1 MRERVWMEGR
11 VKRKAIRKKNSH
23 TPFPPHTPIQAPRGT
38 QESLFRQWIYLTQV
52 YQIQAYETAASY
64 WRRIK
69 NEADAQ
75 TMGILYWQLND
86 IWPGYSWSSL
96 DQGGHW
102 KLLHYGVKRFFA
114 PLLVSGAVTP
124 AGTVA
129 PGAERLDAYVT
140 SDVAAPLTGKAVLE
154 LISWT
159 ATGAA
164 SKPLASKELS
174 FSLAP
179 LESKKIVNATVAS
192 LLKDA
197 GGLPAE
203 RVFVR
208 MTAAATQASGG
219 PKAAAESVDADVE
232 AVSDELTPEA
242 AIDAAAGGSGTVVRP
257 VPGKGPAGTVGNAT
271 VFTSEWVI
279 WLTEP
284 KDAAINPAPKIEAAS
299 LTNVDDRTVSFVVR
313 SGGVAPFV
321 ALDCGGFKG
330 KFSDNAFTVLPWE
343 PRTITFT
350 SPDPVS
356 AGDLAAVMDIM
367 SLADTLQSVDA
378 AYYKKATA
386 NTATRS

>member
-1 MRERVWMEGR
+1 M
-11 VKRKAIRKKNSH
+11 
-23 TPFPPHTPIQAPRGT
+23 
-38 QESLFRQWIYLTQV
+38 
-52 YQIQAYETAASY
+52 QAYETAASY

-129 PGAERLDAYVT
+129 PGAERVDAYVT

-159 ATGAA
+159 ATGAN
-164 SKPLASKELS
+164 SKPLASKEIA
-174 FSLAP
+174 FTLAP
-179 LESKKIVNATVAS
+179 LESKKIVSASVAS

-197 GGLPAE
+197 GGAPAE

-208 MTAAATQASGG
+208 LTAAATQGG
-219 PKAAAESVDADVE
+219 AAAPKANAETVAQDIEAA
-232 AVSDELTPEA
+232 SDELTAEA
-242 AIDAAAGGSGTVVRP
+242 AVDAAAGGSGTVVKP
-257 VPGKGPAGTVGNAT
+257 VPGKGPAGGAGNAT
-271 VFTSEWVI
+271 LFTSEWVI

-284 KDAAINPAPKIEAAS
+284 KDAAINPAPRIEAAS
-299 LTNVDDRTVSFVVR
+299 FQNVDDRTVSFVVR

-343 PRTITFT
+343 PRTVTFT
-350 SPDPVS
+350 SPDPVA

-367 SLADTLQSVDA
+367 SLADTLQHVDS
-378 AYYKKATA
+378 AYYKKVAA
-386 NTATRS
+386 QAGKS